1 MFVQEGLSGGSAV
14 SNDKEMELEQNR
26 YSYIKKI
33 GRMTYSVVIRQS
45 DDATERVESKVKRLL
60 LNDLANGA

>member
-1 MFVQEGLSGGSAV
+1 MSGGSAV
-14 SNDKEMELEQNR
+14 ANDKEMELEQNR

>member
-1 MFVQEGLSGGSAV
+1 MFVREGLSGGSAV
-14 SNDKEMELEQNR
+14 ANDKEMELEQNR